1 MSETKEFLL
10 KEMKRLQKR
19 RKEITDVSYPL
30 REERARVL
38 NEARAKAEKM
48 AEDFKYAEKGLYELD
63 KDIGLIAK
71 ALGGRALSDASN

>member
-10 KEMKRLQKR
+10 KELARLQKR

-30 REERARVL
+30 REQRADVLNKARAR
-38 NEARAKAEKM
+38 AEKM
-48 AEDFKYAEKGLYELD
+48 AEEFKYAEKGLYELD

-71 ALGGRALSDASN
+71 ALGGRALSDVSK